1 MSLVLK
7 IIFLFTASWTLLSIA
22 AIAASRVWF
31 REREGRGGP
40 IPVTQAAGLT
50 LPVRGLL
57 DPVRRILESFRL
69 TPDQT
74 VLEIGPGPGYFTPEA
89 ARMVQPRGR
98 VICIELQPGMLALLR
113 KRLNAR
119 LVGNVDPLAADATRL
134 PLADGS
140 IDAAFLA
147 GVFGEIPDR
156 PRALEELRRVLKPGA
171 ALSFLETMRDSDY
184 VYVDTLKDLCRAYGF
199 ELIEHRRRFL
209 GYTMTFAAPSWSVV
223 LAT

>member
-7 IIFLFTASWTLLSIA
+7 ITFLLTASWTLLSLV
-22 AIAASRVWF
+22 AIAASRAWF

-40 IPVTQAAGLT
+40 IPVSQAAGLT

-57 DPVRRILESFRL
+57 DPVRRIMESFRL
-69 TPDQT
+69 SPDQT

-113 KRLNAR
+113 KRLSAR

-140 IDAAFLA
+140 IDAAFIA
-147 GVFGEIPDR
+147 AVFGEIPDR

-199 ELIEHRRRFL
+199 ELIHHRRRFL
-209 GYTMTFAAPSWSVV
+209 GYTMTFAAPS
-223 LAT
+223 